1 MDHVTKLK
9 LEIALKKAC
18 IEDLQTA
25 INFHE
30 HQGTYHLASECAWR
44 IKKAQQAI
52 KKLEEQLQDSQN
64 FGRLLQDLA
73 QRGIL
78 SRTVKKLENQS

>member
-9 LEIALKKAC
+9 LEIELKKAC
-18 IEDLQTA
+18 IEDLQVA
-25 INFHE
+25 IKFHQQ
-30 HQGTYHLASECAWR
+30 QGTHHLADECTWR
-44 IKKAQQAI
+44 IKKAQHAI
-52 KKLEEQLQDSQN
+52 KHLEAQLQDSRN